1 MKFLTLIRLTFL
13 MVLSLLLFTTCSTS
27 KKTAG
32 SRNMFRIPQKVVE
45 ADDLPEH
52 LREETAKTEHVIQ
65 LFPEEVSEMGTETIT
80 TAPVIEEENTM
91 AVVEDDPVEE
101 IVKPFV
107 YVPKEQRFFHI
118 VSGSFLTK
126 QYAEMFVSSLQGKGY
141 ANTYLKMGDNG
152 FYRVIVQKYPN
163 EVEARQ
169 YLHGYR
175 EDNPKYASA
184 WLFYK
189 RNGDGSLAFNQY
201 Y

>member
-1 MKFLTLIRLTFL
+1 
-13 MVLSLLLFTTCSTS
+13 
-27 KKTAG
+27 
-32 SRNMFRIPQKVVE
+32 MFRIPQKVVD

-65 LFPEEVSEMGTETIT
+65 LFPEEVSETSI
-80 TAPVIEEENTM
+80 TAPVVEEERAI
-91 AVVEDDPVEE
+91 AVVKDGPVEE
-101 IVKPFV
+101 IIEPFV

-126 QYAEMFVSSLQGKGY
+126 QYAEMFVTSLQGKGY

-175 EDNPKYASA
+175 EDNPQYASA